1 MHYFTRLSLHRKK
14 RIIHSPHFWIII
26 CIICVLLFLYYSF
39 EYNRIALMSYM
50 PWFRDIKAFEHVNHI
65 NGILF
70 YIPFLYA
77 AFIFSFR
84 GVLILCLSSIVI
96 MLPHLI
102 TYSRNTA
109 ILITN
114 LFYLLLPILLL
125 TFITLELRWRER
137 FSKNII
143 ERESER
149 QAYMSQILRVQED
162 ERKRIAMQLHDDVTQ
177 SLLVI
182 ANRVHSLL
190 NSSSHKIDRNVQI
203 ESINKDIM
211 TLTKDIKRIS
221 TDLRPTILDNM
232 GLFPALRWLADRIS
246 EESNINIHVVDN
258 NDSKIFSS
266 ETEVVI
272 FRFIQEALNN
282 IMRHSEADE
291 AWISFTFKSNVVVLT
306 VKDNGRGFIIP
317 KMMGSFAQD
326 NKTGIL
332 GMKEKALF
340 LGGKFN
346 IKSSPGKG
354 TIVSLEFSPKHMS
367 EKLHTP

>member
-1 MHYFTRLSLHRKK
+1 MHY
-14 RIIHSPHFWIII
+14 
-26 CIICVLLFLYYSF
+26 
-39 EYNRIALMSYM
+39 A

-65 NGILF
+65 NGVLF
-70 YIPFLYA
+70 FIPFLYA
-77 AFIFSFR
+77 AFVFSFR
-84 GVLILCLSSIVI
+84 GVLVLCLSSIVI

-102 TYSRNTA
+102 IYSRNTA

-125 TFITLELRWRER
+125 TFITLELQWRER
-137 FSKNII
+137 FSKNLI

-162 ERKRIAMQLHDDVTQ
+162 ERKRIAMQLHDDITQ

-190 NSSSHKIDRNVQI
+190 NKSSNKVDPSVQI
-203 ESINKDIM
+203 ESINSDIM
-211 TLTKDIKRIS
+211 TLTKDIKRMS
-221 TDLRPTILDNM
+221 TDLRPTVLDNM

-246 EESNINIHVVDN
+246 DESNINIHVAEN

-291 AWISFTFKSNVVVLT
+291 AWIDFQFKSNVIMIT
-306 VKDNGRGFIIP
+306 IKDNGKGFVIP
-317 KMMGSFAQD
+317 KMMGSFAQE

-354 TIVSLEFSPKHMS
+354 TVVSLEFSPKYIS
-367 EKLHTP
+367 EKISKP